1 MSFLI
6 FCFKK
11 SQNGPRLV
19 HDHQLC
25 IDSEKQIIYMFGG
38 KIIALGE
45 SGYSG
50 LYAYYINTKTWVPLR

>member
-1 MSFLI
+1 
-6 FCFKK
+6 
-11 SQNGPRLV
+11 
-19 HDHQLC
+19 
-25 IDSEKQIIYMFGG
+25 MFGG